1 MVYRGFYPSG
11 WEDFERMQR
20 RMSRLFNEISRNS
33 YQSAPCFPAVNIWA
47 NEEGQVVTAE
57 LPGVEMKNIEISV
70 VGDMLT
76 INGTRDAAEDSG
88 EEQENTR
95 THRQERDCGDFSRTI
110 QLPHPVDMDKVE
122 AVLDK
127 GVLSITLPRAEA
139 DRPKKIMVKS
149 VS

>member
-11 WEDFERMQR
+11 WEEFERMQR
-20 RMSRLFNEISRNS
+20 RMSRMLNNFSRS
-33 YQSAPCFPAVNIWA
+33 TYQSAPSFPAVNVWA
-47 NEEGQVVTAE
+47 NDDGQVVTAE
-57 LPGVEMKNIEISV
+57 IPGVEMKSIEISV

-76 INGTRDAAEDSG
+76 ISGTRGADQSVKG
-88 EEQENTR
+88 QESAR

-110 QLPHPVDMDKVE
+110 QLPHLVDTAKVE

-149 VS
+149 AS